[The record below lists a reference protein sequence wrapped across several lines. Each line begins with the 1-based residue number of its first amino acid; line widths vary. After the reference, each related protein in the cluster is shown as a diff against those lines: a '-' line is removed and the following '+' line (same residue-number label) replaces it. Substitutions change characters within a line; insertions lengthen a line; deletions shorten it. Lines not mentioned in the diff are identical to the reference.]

1 MGLDDMSNNKSLND
15 WVEEQGKAIQYEMDW
30 QIIADV
36 LVSTGWT
43 SIQIKRFRNNE
54 EAVDIKEWLEQNCTG
69 EWNNL
74 STRYIFKNKQDAEWF
89 SLRWL

>member
-1 MGLDDMSNNKSLND
+1 MGLREDILDDISNSIAK
-15 WVEEQGKAIQYEMDW
+15 EMDW
-30 QIIADV
+30 HIIADV
-36 LVSTGWT
+36 LVSSGWT

-54 EAVDIKEWLEQNCTG
+54 EAVDIKEWLEQNCAG

-74 STRYIFKNKQDAEWF
+74 GTRYIFKNKQDAEWF

>member
-1 MGLDDMSNNKSLND
+1 MGLKEDILDDISNSIAK
-15 WVEEQGKAIQYEMDW
+15 EMDW
-30 QIIADV
+30 HIIADV

-54 EAVDIKEWLEQNCTG
+54 EAVDINLWLEQNCTG
-69 EWNNL
+69 EWKNL
-74 STRYIFKNKQDAEWF
+74 ATRYIFKQKQDAEWF

>member
-1 MGLDDMSNNKSLND
+1 MGLKEDILDDISNSIAK
-15 WVEEQGKAIQYEMDW
+15 EMDW
-30 QIIADV
+30 HIIADV
-36 LVSTGWT
+36 LVSGGWT
-43 SIQIKRFRNNE
+43 NIQLKRFRNNE

-74 STRYIFKNKQDAEWF
+74 ATRYIFKNKQDAEWF

>member
-1 MGLDDMSNNKSLND
+1 MGLREDILDDMSNSIAK
-15 WVEEQGKAIQYEMDW
+15 EMDW
-30 QIIADV
+30 HIIADV
-36 LVSTGWT
+36 LVSSGWT

-74 STRYIFKNKQDAEWF
+74 ATRYIFKNKQDAEWF

>member
-1 MGLDDMSNNKSLND
+1 MGLREDILDDISNSIAK
-15 WVEEQGKAIQYEMDW
+15 EMDW
-30 QIIADV
+30 HIIADV
-36 LVSTGWT
+36 LVSSGWT

-74 STRYIFKNKQDAEWF
+74 GTRYIFKNKQDAEWF

>member
-1 MGLDDMSNNKSLND
+1 MGLREDILDDMSNSIAK
-15 WVEEQGKAIQYEMDW
+15 EMDW
-30 QIIADV
+30 HIIADV

-54 EAVDIKEWLEQNCTG
+54 EAVDINLWLEQNCTG
-69 EWNNL
+69 EWKNL
-74 STRYIFKNKQDAEWF
+74 ATRYIFKQKQDAEWF

>member
-1 MGLDDMSNNKSLND
+1 MGLKEDILDDISNSIAK
-15 WVEEQGKAIQYEMDW
+15 EMDW
-30 QIIADV
+30 HIIADV
-36 LVSTGWT
+36 LVSSGWT

-74 STRYIFKNKQDAEWF
+74 ATRYIFKNKQDAEWF

>member
-1 MGLDDMSNNKSLND
+1 MGLTEDILDDISNSIAK
-15 WVEEQGKAIQYEMDW
+15 EMDW
-30 QIIADV
+30 HIIADV

-54 EAVDIKEWLEQNCTG
+54 EAVDINLWLEQNCTG
-69 EWNNL
+69 EWKNL
-74 STRYIFKNKQDAEWF
+74 ATRYIFKKKQDAEWF

>member
-1 MGLDDMSNNKSLND
+1 MGLTEDILDDISNSIAK
-15 WVEEQGKAIQYEMDW
+15 EMDW
-30 QIIADV
+30 HIIADV

-54 EAVDIKEWLEQNCTG
+54 EAVDINLWLEQNCTG
-69 EWNNL
+69 EWKNL
-74 STRYIFKNKQDAEWF
+74 ATRYIFKQKQDAEWF

>member
-1 MGLDDMSNNKSLND
+1 MGLREDILDDISNSIAK
-15 WVEEQGKAIQYEMDW
+15 EMDW
-30 QIIADV
+30 HIIADV
-36 LVSTGWT
+36 LVSSGWT

-74 STRYIFKNKQDAEWF
+74 ATRYIFKNKQDAEWF